1 VDDTVPRSGPL
12 AGQVALVAG
21 GTRGATKA
29 IAVELGRAGATVHVT
44 GRSVRGAPSPMARPE
59 TVEDTAEEIVGF
71 GGVAQAH
78 RVDHSDPAAV
88 RVLVEEI
95 ADRHEGRLDVLVNGI
110 WGGDPLSDWEH
121 PFWEQPVET
130 GLALLRQAVHTHLIT
145 AVAAAPLLVA
155 NGHGLVLELTDGKA
169 GDPYRGTLYY
179 DLAKDQVTRLALG
192 MAGDLRP
199 HGVAALALAP
209 GFLRSEAMLDRFG
222 VTEVTWR
229 EGIAHDPLFAVSE
242 SPVLVARCAVALACD
257 PDVIDRSGESVA
269 SWDLAREYDVVDAD
283 GSRPDWG
290 GFYAAWAA
298 GEHPDPADYRSP
310 PDPGAAAQALH

>member
-1 VDDTVPRSGPL
+1 MSADAGRLAAVEEPDPQSGPL

-29 IAVELGRAGATVHVT
+29 IAVELGRAGAVVHVT
-44 GRSVRGAPSPMARPE
+44 GRTARGTPSPMARPE
-59 TVEDTAEEIVGF
+59 TVEDTAEQITAF
-71 GGVAQAH
+71 GGVAHAH

-88 RVLVEEI
+88 AALVDEI
-95 ADRHEGRLDVLVNGI
+95 AGWHHGRLDLLVNGI
-110 WGGDPLSDWEH
+110 WGGDNMSDWEH

-130 GLALLRQAVHTHLIT
+130 GLALLRQAVHTHIIT
-145 AVAAAPLLVA
+145 AAAAAPLLVA
-155 NGHGLVLELTDGKA
+155 NGRGLVLELTDGKA

-199 HGVAALALAP
+199 HGVAVLALAP

-222 VTEVTWR
+222 VTEETWR
-229 EGIAHDPLFAVSE
+229 DGISRDALFAVSE
-242 SPVLVARCAVALACD
+242 SPTLVARCAVALATD
-257 PDVIDRSGESVA
+257 PQVLHRTGQSLA
-269 SWDLAREYDVVDAD
+269 SWDLAHYYDLDDAD

-298 GEHPDPADYRSP
+298 GRDPDPADFR
-310 PDPGAAAQALH
+310 